1 MTTYRLDVLDTAGAL
16 RYSITDFTALAY
28 IGRENSPGS
37 LTFAIRGDHPLLAD
51 LADFWQFEVWRKPE
65 GQAWYRDFVGI
76 YLADFSWTFGD
87 QSRFVA
93 VCPGILSLLSMREIG
108 YYANYTGRTK
118 FSTTPAESIMKSLV
132 TYNATSAATTANGR
146 KRNGTAWPASRI
158 TVQADGAGGNVLDW
172 YCFGENLLKAL
183 QRLAPVA
190 GGAFDLVK
198 TAADAYEFRWYAGQ
212 RGADRTAE
220 VIFAI
225 ERGNMANVAYR
236 GQRDQATVGMGWG
249 RGEEAARDYVTR
261 TGPNYSAEKDI
272 EMFVNGQNVEEGDTA
287 GLSAQVDKA
296 LDKAKAVRSFS
307 FQALQSPQTLYG
319 VHYGVGDLVTA
330 VNPATGE
337 AITLKVASVAVTL
350 DQDGNERVAP
360 EFVTP

>member
-1 MTTYRLDVLDTAGAL
+1 
-16 RYSITDFTALAY
+16 
-28 IGRENSPGS
+28 
-37 LTFAIRGDHPLLAD
+37 
-51 LADFWQFEVWRKPE
+51 
-65 GQAWYRDFVGI
+65 
-76 YLADFSWTFGD
+76 
-87 QSRFVA
+87 
-93 VCPGILSLLSMREIG
+93 
-108 YYANYTGRTK
+108 
-118 FSTTPAESIMKSLV
+118 
-132 TYNATSAATTANGR
+132 
-146 KRNGTAWPASRI
+146 
-158 TVQADGAGGNVLDW
+158 
-172 YCFGENLLKAL
+172 
-183 QRLAPVA
+183 
-190 GGAFDLVK
+190 
-198 TAADAYEFRWYAGQ
+198 
-212 RGADRTAE
+212 

-249 RGEEAARDYVTR
+249 RGEAAARDYVTR

-287 GLSAQVDKA
+287 GLNAQVDKA

-350 DQDGNERVAP
+350 DQDGSETIAP